1 MAHYQLR
8 RPSPVTIFPRRVR
21 RQAAATSSSA
31 AMEEEE
37 PESPGSPLSSPSSA
51 GSQSSDSE
59 SDSDDEESAK
69 KKDEKKQQELKS
81 ASSSPAASTAASS
94 RPVQTLGP
102 DPTTA
107 SSQMPLASLISLM
120 NTSNASSIPQITGTT
135 LSTVPRPT
143 ITSTITEIK
152 SQTERK
158 EQSAPAATAPPPPSP
173 FLPTTARAGQNA
185 PSSMPQET
193 LPQDAEQRPIM
204 TSEARIAAIV
214 LGVLGA
220 VALLVCAMIL
230 LRRRKRKDRE
240 NHVPRGPDAFN
251 PSNTNSAIAPEIVN
265 VPDTAHTGAAS
276 SVFTRLNG
284 GASGGG
290 DGHITRSTDRS
301 NTLFGGG
308 SYYRPET
315 VSTNRSMS
323 RIPPQT
329 PNPFADPPLNKAY
342 DVLNNRPRSTTL
354 TDRGSWMNN
363 PFKNPESER
372 FDPFGELKDKA
383 RRERLRYL
391 QEAKREAELQR
402 QMEQKE
408 AMGLRPDGMPLDQ
421 SGYR

>member
-1 MAHYQLR
+1 MARYQLR

-21 RQAAATSSSA
+21 RDVAAISSSV
-31 AMEEEE
+31 AMKEEE

-59 SDSDDEESAK
+59 SDSDDEEHAK
-69 KKDEKKQQELKS
+69 MKDEKKQQQQKL
-81 ASSSPAASTAASS
+81 ASSSDAAASTASSS
-94 RPVQTLGP
+94 RAVQTLGP
-102 DPTTA
+102 DPTVA
-107 SSQMPLASLISLM
+107 SSQMPLASLLSMM
-120 NTSNASSIPQITGTT
+120 NASANTSSIPQ
-135 LSTVPRPT
+135 
-143 ITSTITEIK
+143 ITEIK

-158 EQSAPAATAPPPPSP
+158 AQSTPTSTAPAPPP
-173 FLPTTARAGQNA
+173 FLGTTARAGQTA
-185 PSSMPQET
+185 PSSIPQET
-193 LPQDAEQRPIM
+193 LPQEPEQRPIM
-204 TSEARIAAIV
+204 TNEARIAAVV
-214 LGVLGA
+214 LGVLGIL
-220 VALLVCAMIL
+220 ALVVCGLIL
-230 LRRRKRKDRE
+230 LKRRKRRGRE
-240 NHVPRGPDAFN
+240 NYVPRDPDAFN

-276 SVFTRLNG
+276 SVFARLNG
-284 GASGGG
+284 GTSGGG

-308 SYYRPET
+308 SYARPET